1 LLPVIPVLFP
11 LTLIAIFLRA
21 NFPLAFV
28 IRHEKLSFICRPT
41 PPGVAQIYFSQ
52 SFERNKMQQKLLSTT
67 PIGIAIGA
75 SLITVVVRPTSMAVP
90 WTTLKP
96 SAAQRLAENA
106 PITIDD
112 LAVQNSAV
120 HQNLRLPPNASP
132 VFVRLRYIEEQIW
145 LEEILAETVARASH
159 SVAVTESDDGFQ
171 AIGYL
176 RALRISTDRTKCC
189 GSAHS
194 LVTALFLLAPCKV
207 PTYSSV
213 VELAPHESGLAMFSY
228 TAVLQAMQAMRAIH
242 AKGSQFK
249 QLRALSQTTK
259 QSKPNKRGIT
269 KTRRLALLYGR
280 PRIPER
286 PLDVSGVKFHS
297 NLDRWSNAA
306 QLSLG
311 FIENLDIHQNLAS
324 VNESQESA
332 ARNA

>member
-1 LLPVIPVLFP
+1 LLLVIPVIAP
-11 LTLIAIFLRA
+11 LVSNDVFLRA
-21 NFPLAFV
+21 GFPLAFV
-28 IRHEKLSFICRPT
+28 IRHEKLFFICRPT
-41 PPGVAQIYFSQ
+41 PFGVAQINFSHL
-52 SFERNKMQQKLLSTT
+52 FESNKMQQKLLSTT
-67 PIGIAIGA
+67 PAGIAIGA

-90 WTTLKP
+90 WATLKP

-120 HQNLRLPPNASP
+120 HQNLRLPPDASP

-145 LEEILAETVARASH
+145 LEEIPAETVARASH
-159 SVAVTESDDGFQ
+159 SIAREAVDDGFQ

-176 RALRISTDRTKCC
+176 RTLRISKARTKCC
-189 GSAHS
+189 GSAHP

-207 PTYSSV
+207 TTYSSV
-213 VELAPHESGLAMFSY
+213 VELAPHESGLSMFSY

-242 AKGSQFK
+242 AKGNQFK
-249 QLRALSQTTK
+249 QPRALNQTTK
-259 QSKPNKRGIT
+259 RSNPYPRGIT

-297 NLDRWSNAA
+297 NLDRWTNAA
-306 QLSLG
+306 QLSFG
-311 FIENLDIHQNLAS
+311 FIESLDIYENLVA
-324 VNESQESA
+324 VTESKESA
-332 ARNA
+332 ARHA

>member
-1 LLPVIPVLFP
+1 VNAP
-11 LTLIAIFLRA
+11 LVSNDVFLRA
-21 NFPLAFV
+21 GFPLAFV
-28 IRHEKLSFICRPT
+28 IRHEKLFFICRPT
-41 PPGVAQIYFSQ
+41 PFGVAQINFSHLLE
-52 SFERNKMQQKLLSTT
+52 SHTMQQKLLSTT
-67 PIGIAIGA
+67 PVGIAIGA
-75 SLITVVVRPTSMAVP
+75 SLIKVVVRPTSMAVP
-90 WTTLKP
+90 WAAEKP
-96 SAAQRLAENA
+96 SVLRLLAEHS

-112 LAVQNSAV
+112 LAGQNSSV
-120 HQNLRLPPNASP
+120 HQNLRLKPDASP

-145 LEEILAETVARASH
+145 LEEIPAETVARACH

-176 RALRISTDRTKCC
+176 RTLRISKARTKCC

-207 PTYSSV
+207 TTYSSV

-228 TAVLQAMQAMRAIH
+228 TAVLQAMQAMRTIH

-249 QLRALSQTTK
+249 QPRALSQTT
-259 QSKPNKRGIT
+259 QRSKPNPRGIT

-286 PLDVSGVKFHS
+286 PIDLSGVAFHG

-311 FIENLDIHQNLAS
+311 FIENLDIHQNLAA
-324 VNESQESA
+324 VNELQESA
-332 ARNA
+332 ARHA